1 MTEAK
6 KINAMA
12 KSNPATI
19 FLPSVTPRRAAGLR
33 D

>member
-12 KSNPATI
+12 KSNQATI
-19 FLPSVTPRRAAGLR
+19 FFTAQRRVEEGGLR
-33 D
+33 G